1 MGRIYARPQ
10 ILIPTSPKKIQGP
23 PIRLLFIIGPYWG
36 VLGGFNRSSVY
47 VIDKIDK
54 YQ

>member
-1 MGRIYARPQ
+1 MPAPQ

-23 PIRLLFIIGPYWG
+23 AYTAVVHHWTIFGG